1 MDEQQAIARLKRGDL
16 AGLETLVNL
25 YQVQALHSAYLILG
39 ERALAEDVVQSAFLR
54 ASEKIHQFDER
65 RPFRAWFLRIV
76 INAALKTAN
85 RQKRLISLEDDSPA
99 RQRAL
104 VDWLTDPQPQPDEIV
119 EIQETRQA
127 VWQALEQLSPDQRAA
142 IIARYYLGLNDQEM
156 SEQLQRP
163 LTTVKWWLHSA
174 RARLRNLLQPR
185 RIVPQQHCQEPPQ
198 E

>member
-39 ERALAEDVVQSAFLR
+39 ERALAEEVVQSAFLR
-54 ASEKIHQFDER
+54 VNEKIHQYDER

-76 INAALKTAN
+76 VNAAIKASK
-85 RQKRLISLEDDSPA
+85 RQKRLIALDDDSPA
-99 RQRAL
+99 RQHAL
-104 VDWLTDPQPQPDEIV
+104 VGWLTDPQPQPDEIV
-119 EIQETRQA
+119 ETQETRQA
-127 VWQALEQLSPDQRAA
+127 VWRALEQLSPDQRAA
-142 IIARYYLGLNDQEM
+142 IIARYYLGLSDQEM

-174 RARLRNLLQPR
+174 RARLRHLLQPR
-185 RIVPQQHCQEPPQ
+185 RIVPRQQCQEPPQ